1 MSLTVQF
8 QTMVVMIAMGVWI
21 GSSID
26 TYHRFSKKRHHFH
39 WMTALSDFLFWVIQG
54 LVVFYVLLLVNEGQM
69 RFYIILALLCGF
81 ATYKALFQK
90 PFLRILEG
98 IIHISILIY
107 RFIKRFVQ
115 IFFIIP
121 VRWILKLLY
130 SLCIMVLS
138 TLFTILLFL
147 LKIITIPIKFFALK
161 IYKLTRLDKLVQTFV
176 HHRFVKKIIKILKAF
191 LKRDSK
197 GE

>member
-8 QTMVVMIAMGVWI
+8 QTMAAMIAMGVWI

-39 WMTALSDFLFWVIQG
+39 WMTALTDFLFWVIQG
-54 LVVFYVLLLVNEGQM
+54 LIVFYVLLLVNEGQM
-69 RFYIILALLCGF
+69 RFYIIVALLCGF
-81 ATYKALFQK
+81 AAYKALFQK
-90 PFLRILEG
+90 TFLRILEG
-98 IIHISILIY
+98 IIQISIAIY
-107 RFIKRFVQ
+107 RFFKRFVQ

-121 VRWILKLLY
+121 IRWILKLLY

-138 TLFTILLFL
+138 ALFTVMLFL
-147 LKIITIPIKFFALK
+147 LKIIWIPIKFIALK
-161 IYKLTRLDKLVQTFV
+161 LYKLTRLDKLVQSIT
-176 HHRFVKKIIKILKAF
+176 HHRFVKKIVKVLKAF
-191 LKRDSK
+191 FQRDDK